1 MMILTNVIADI
12 VDYKRKMLNGQ
23 RFEINGMEFICL
35 ETHIALQ
42 TRLDGEE
49 SDIEVGGSYYIV
61 RNTSTGGLHKIPFKR
76 IIEKEKDIKWK
87 I

>member
-1 MMILTNVIADI
+1 MILTNVIAAI
-12 VDYKRKMLNGQ
+12 VDFKRKMLNGQ

>member
-1 MMILTNVIADI
+1 MEF
-12 VDYKRKMLNGQ
+12 KRKMLNGQ

-35 ETHIALQ
+35 ETCIALQ
-42 TRLDGEE
+42 TRTDGEDP
-49 SDIEVGGSYYIV
+49 DIEVGGSYYIV

>member
-1 MMILTNVIADI
+1 MEF
-12 VDYKRKMLNGQ
+12 KRKMSNGQ

-42 TRLDGEE
+42 TRIDGDEP
-49 SDIEVGGSYYIV
+49 DIEAGDSYYIV
-61 RNTSTGGLHKIPFKR
+61 RNTSTGGLHRIPFQR
-76 IIEKEKDIKWK
+76 IIEKEKQIKWK

>member
-1 MMILTNVIADI
+1 MMILMNVIADI
-12 VDYKRKMLNGQ
+12 VDFKRKMLNGQ

-61 RNTSTGGLHKIPFKR
+61 RNTSTGGLHRIPFQR

>member
-1 MMILTNVIADI
+1 ME
-12 VDYKRKMLNGQ
+12 YKRKMLNGQ

-42 TRLDGEE
+42 TRVDGEE

-61 RNTSTGGLHKIPFKR
+61 RNTSTGGLHRIPFQR
-76 IIEKEKDIKWK
+76 IIEKEKQIKWK